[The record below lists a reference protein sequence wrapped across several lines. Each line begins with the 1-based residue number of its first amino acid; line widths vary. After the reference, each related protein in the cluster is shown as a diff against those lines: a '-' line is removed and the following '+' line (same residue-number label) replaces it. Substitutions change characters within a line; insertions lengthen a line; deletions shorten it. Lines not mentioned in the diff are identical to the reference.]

1 MKGYGKSDIGKIRK
15 LNEDSFFVSNNY
27 VGKLPNLYIVAD
39 GMGGYKGGEVASSS
53 SIKYFCEYAENIGK
67 EEDIMDLLIGG
78 VKYANLKIIEDA
90 RREEKRLG
98 GMGTTF
104 IALVVEGGRL
114 YIAHVGDSRLYMSEG
129 DEIIQLT
136 TDHSYV
142 MELVKAGKLTMEE
155 ARWHPDKNWITR
167 ALGVNGDLLVD
178 GIVRDFNKRFILMCT
193 DGLTNMID
201 DRGIAYILSSDKAP
215 EEKVQALIQTANEN
229 GGYDNITA
237 ILIDRE
243 VDG

>member
-1 MKGYGKSDIGKIRK
+1 MKGYGKSDIGKIRE
-15 LNEDSFFVSNNY
+15 LNEDSFFVSNQP

-53 SIKYFCEYAENIGK
+53 SIKYFCEYIENANGD
-67 EEDIMDLLIGG
+67 EDVLDLLIGG
-78 VKYANLKIIEDA
+78 VKFANVKIIEDA
-90 RREEKRLG
+90 RKEEKRLG

-104 IALVVEGGRL
+104 IALVVKDSRL
-114 YIAHVGDSRLYMSEG
+114 YIAHVGDSRLYISEG
-129 DEIIQLT
+129 EEIIQLT

-167 ALGVNGDLLVD
+167 ALGVDDELLVD
-178 GIVRDFNKRFILMCT
+178 GIVKDLDKRYILMCT
-193 DGLTNMID
+193 DGLTNMIE
-201 DRGIAYILSSDKAP
+201 DRDIAYLLNSDKTLEDKA
-215 EEKVQALIQTANEN
+215 EELIRTANEN
-229 GGYDNITA
+229 GGHDNITA

-243 VDG
+243 VDD